1 MHALTMRVSSAP
13 AAVLRELVS
22 TALPTGNN
30 RPTSTAM
37 IVITTNNSIRVKPRS
52 RLLMLRGKNIKEII
66 HICARLSTGVQLNG

>member
-37 IVITTNNSIRVKPRS
+37 IVITTNNSIRVKPAPWFCFEGERS
-52 RLLMLRGKNIKEII
+52 IAVAYERMTG
-66 HICARLSTGVQLNG
+66 LSNRVFVDS